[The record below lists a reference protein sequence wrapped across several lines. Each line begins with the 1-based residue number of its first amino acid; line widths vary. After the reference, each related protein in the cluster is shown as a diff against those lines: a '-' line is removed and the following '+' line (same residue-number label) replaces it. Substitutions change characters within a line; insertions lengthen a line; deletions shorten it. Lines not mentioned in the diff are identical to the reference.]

1 MLLAQQC
8 KQMIDIIIPVYE
20 ARKFLNRALDSIK
33 KQTISNLIYV
43 TIVDDGSKEKYD
55 DILKKYTLALN
66 IQLIKLPKNKGQGYA
81 KQYGIKKTENPYLF
95 FMDADDI
102 LINNKALELL
112 LNEMLQNNYDIVA
125 GKELINNKV
134 LIHEGHMVAKLLNR
148 KFILKN
154 KIKVPNYPIEE
165 DVAFIMNAYCFS
177 SKEKTKNIKEVIYKY
192 CRRNKNSITSKY
204 SIDKG
209 YDYKYFFKSINYV
222 YYSLKNPRKNQYFNN
237 RLALILLGLSQA
249 YIKYYQKA
257 ELNTKECFLKN
268 CKCFFQK
275 YIYYYKNIEI
285 IIQIKFTKE
294 ESNIIKYFQNIL
306 KNY

>member
-1 MLLAQQC
+1 
-8 KQMIDIIIPVYE
+8 MIDIIIPVYE

-125 GKELINNKV
+125 GKE
-134 LIHEGHMVAKLLNR
+134 
-148 KFILKN
+148 
-154 KIKVPNYPIEE
+154 
-165 DVAFIMNAYCFS
+165 
-177 SKEKTKNIKEVIYKY
+177 
-192 CRRNKNSITSKY
+192 
-204 SIDKG
+204 
-209 YDYKYFFKSINYV
+209 
-222 YYSLKNPRKNQYFNN
+222 
-237 RLALILLGLSQA
+237 
-249 YIKYYQKA
+249 
-257 ELNTKECFLKN
+257 
-268 CKCFFQK
+268 
-275 YIYYYKNIEI
+275 
-285 IIQIKFTKE
+285 
-294 ESNIIKYFQNIL
+294 
-306 KNY
+306 